1 MMDLCVNDLRQ
12 TNFQKGNFNQMKKI
26 IFLLAVLP
34 FALSTKAQTNKGLCN
49 VEVNDFI
56 PVVSF
61 GYLVSYDLNIIN
73 NSNKI
78 VTAIDWTAYFYGQDG
93 SLVKTVSD
101 SFSSSC
107 RINID
112 PKSAGH
118 NRNIIRTPRVKGAVK
133 MTVTITK
140 VVFHD
145 GSVCK

>member
-1 MMDLCVNDLRQ
+1 
-12 TNFQKGNFNQMKKI
+12 MKKI

-34 FALSTKAQTNKGLCN
+34 FALSTKAQTNRGLCKLD
-49 VEVNDFI
+49 VNDII

-61 GYLVSYDLNIIN
+61 GYLVSYDLNVKN
-73 NSNKI
+73 NSNKT

-101 SFSSSC
+101 SFSSG
-107 RINID
+107 RIID
-112 PKSAGH
+112 PISAGH
-118 NRNIIRTPRVKGAVK
+118 NRNLIRTPRVKGAAK